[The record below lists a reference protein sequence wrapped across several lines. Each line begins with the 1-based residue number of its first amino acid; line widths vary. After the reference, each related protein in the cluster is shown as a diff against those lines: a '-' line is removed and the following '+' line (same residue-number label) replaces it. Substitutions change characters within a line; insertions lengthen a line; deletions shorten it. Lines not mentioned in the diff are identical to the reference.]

1 MDCLETPLK
10 TRKAAIMLTRT
21 FWLGESGAIVRAIR
35 TAAQT
40 AIAAIGVGTTNLFS
54 ADIANVA
61 ALSGSAAILSLLM
74 SLDRT
79 GEAHR
84 VITTTVAQPTTIVA
98 PSDPAA
104 ADYQPPAAFL
114 STGACGG
121 TR

>member
-1 MDCLETPLK
+1 
-10 TRKAAIMLTRT
+10 MLTRS

-54 ADIANVA
+54 ADIANVL

-79 GEAHR
+79 GEANR
-84 VITTTVAQPTTIVA
+84 VAAVVQSAPVAQPLPA
-98 PSDPAA
+98 PDAIASPTFSDPAA
-104 ADYQPPAAFL
+104 ADYQPAAFMA
-114 STGACGG
+114 SAGNCGG
-121 TR
+121 IR